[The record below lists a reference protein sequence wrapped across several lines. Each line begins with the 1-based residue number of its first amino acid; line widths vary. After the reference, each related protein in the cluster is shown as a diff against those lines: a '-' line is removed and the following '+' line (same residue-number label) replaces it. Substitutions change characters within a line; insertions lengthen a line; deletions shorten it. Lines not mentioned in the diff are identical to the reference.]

1 MIPDHFKTLPDL
13 TMNSKLTRFLHRTTP
28 AVAAAL
34 AVWIAVPVIADSTPT
49 TPTAVDLGTWM
60 PPQKGGEFVE
70 VNLRD
75 NLLGMAARIAAKDQ
89 PEVSELLNGIR
100 SIRVH
105 VIGLDD
111 SNRSSNTEHV
121 QSLRKSLDASGWERV
136 VSVTEADQEVAVHL
150 RTQGSEAVQGLV
162 VTVLEGKHQAVV
174 VHISG
179 DIRPEKLATLGE
191 KFGIEPLKHLP
202 IPAKKQEE
210 SKAAQKP

>member
-1 MIPDHFKTLPDL
+1 M
-13 TMNSKLTRFLHRTTP
+13 
-28 AVAAAL
+28 
-34 AVWIAVPVIADSTPT
+34 
-49 TPTAVDLGTWM
+49 
-60 PPQKGGEFVE
+60 
-70 VNLRD
+70 
-75 NLLGMAARIAAKDQ
+75 
-89 PEVSELLNGIR
+89 
-100 SIRVH
+100 H

-111 SNRSSNTEHV
+111 ANRGSNTEHV

-162 VTVLEGKHQAVV
+162 VTVLEGKRQAVV

-179 DIRPEKLATLGE
+179 NIRPEKLATLGE

>member
-1 MIPDHFKTLPDL
+1 
-13 TMNSKLTRFLHRTTP
+13 MNSKLTRFLHRSTP
-28 AVAAAL
+28 ALAAAL
-34 AVWIAVPVIADSTPT
+34 AVWIAIPVIADSTPT
-49 TPTAVDLGTWM
+49 TTAAVDLGTWM
-60 PPQKGGEFVE
+60 PPKKGGEFVE

-89 PEVSELLNGIR
+89 PEVSELLNGIH

-111 SNRSSNTEHV
+111 SNRNTNTEHV
-121 QSLRKSLDASGWERV
+121 QALRKSLDASGWERV
-136 VSVTEADQEVAVHL
+136 VSVAETNQEVAVHL

-162 VTVLEGKHQAVV
+162 VTVLEGNHQAVV

-202 IPAKKQEE
+202 MPAKKQDE
-210 SKAAQKP
+210 SKSAKKP